1 MEALFKGLD
10 YKEGHKVLHQEVKA
24 LGENIPPLINSY
36 MSLSATMKTFGTAI
50 NDHFGDVE
58 ETGIIVTIADIFPSK
73 KERHVNTYKK

>member
-1 MEALFKGLD
+1 
-10 YKEGHKVLHQEVKA
+10 
-24 LGENIPPLINSY
+24 